1 MVPWVVD
8 VAALILMLQMKKFG
22 AKRLSDWFK
31 EPHYESLLK
40 LNMESKSLQFG
51 LKVQWGLTEAQK
63 LPRML
68 TSLNSCW
75 RNLLCI
81 SWFEEQRKIYM
92 SHVNCISGGQ
102 KKTFQ
107 GIRMR
112 KPYVLKATKSR
123 ADQYI
128 WSICKYNW
136 PQIDETSIFF
146 HPFLQIMFCLWHT
159 QETTPYSLH
168 PPSLALCAFLMTCLR
183 LCPLLLSI
191 RQQKILIHTNL
202 ALSPPADPPVRLH
215 FNSVWQI
222 PLGSWD
228 ATMNKVGTIPT

>member
-8 VAALILMLQMKKFG
+8 VAALILMLQMNKFG

-92 SHVNCISGGQ
+92 SHINCISGGQ

-112 KPYVLKATKSR
+112 KPSVLKATKSWSIHFVYLQVHLTTNR
-123 ADQYI
+123 WDQYI
-128 WSICKYNW
+128 LSSLSPNYVLAVTYSGNHTIFSSSTLPCSLCFPNDL
-136 PQIDETSIFF
+136 PQIVSIATEHQATEDS
-146 HPFLQIMFCLWHT
+146 HPH
-159 QETTPYSLH
+159 
-168 PPSLALCAFLMTCLR
+168 
-183 LCPLLLSI
+183 
-191 RQQKILIHTNL
+191 
-202 ALSPPADPPVRLH
+202 
-215 FNSVWQI
+215 
-222 PLGSWD
+222 
-228 ATMNKVGTIPT
+228 